1 MIRTG
6 SRSFFLASLLLPEIV
21 REAAYALYGFCRLS
35 DDAVD
40 VEGGQ
45 MGAVSRLRARLEKIY
60 AGAPAPEPVDRALAD
75 AVARFAIPRS
85 ALDALLE
92 GLEWDV
98 EGRAYESIEDV
109 YAYATR
115 VAGSVGVM
123 MAALMGAR
131 SPDLV
136 ARACD
141 LGVAMQLTNIAR
153 DVGEDARAGRL
164 YLPRAW
170 MREAGVDPDAWLRD
184 PVFTP
189 GIAAVVDR
197 LLRQADALYA
207 RADLGIGRLPAA
219 FRPAIFAA
227 RRLYAEI
234 GVRLSRRG
242 LDSVSLRT
250 SVPPWRKAQLVAL
263 ALGQASRKPAGAPEG
278 APLEQARY
286 LIDAAALEAPSGPA
300 NDRATR
306 GGVGSDAEWVID
318 LFETLAWRGR
328 AVGQAR

>member
-1 MIRTG
+1 MIRGG
-6 SRSFFLASLLLPEIV
+6 SRSFFLASLLLPESV
-21 REAAYALYGFCRLS
+21 REAAYAIYAFCRLS

-45 MGAVSRLRARLEKIY
+45 MGAVSRLRARLACIY
-60 AGAPAPEPVDRALAD
+60 AGAPAPEPVDRALTD
-75 AVARFAIPRS
+75 AVARFGIPRV
-85 ALDALLE
+85 ALEALLE

-98 EGRAYESIEDV
+98 EGRAYETIDDV
-109 YAYATR
+109 HAYAAR

-131 SPDLV
+131 TPDLV

-170 MREAGVDPDAWLRD
+170 LREAGMDPDAWLRD

-189 GIAAVVDR
+189 QIAAVTGR
-197 LLRQADALYA
+197 LLRHADQLYQQAD
-207 RADLGIGRLPAA
+207 RGIANLDPT

-234 GVRLSRRG
+234 GVRLARQG
-242 LDSVSLRT
+242 LDSVSVRT
-250 SVPPWRKAQLVAL
+250 CVPLWRKAQLVAW
-263 ALGQASRKPAGAPEG
+263 AVNPARRKPALTPAGP
-278 APLEQARY
+278 PLAQTRY
-286 LIDAAALEAPSGPA
+286 LVDAVALETAWPVPPRDG
-300 NDRATR
+300 RRT
-306 GGVGSDAEWVID
+306 GVEADAEWIIG
-318 LFETLAWRGR
+318 LFATLEGRGR
-328 AVGQAR
+328 FAGSAR